1 MTVRP
6 PPGKTLRAHRP
17 RPNAISA
24 PHRRR
29 PARPGTVW
37 ADVPAV
43 VESRWRGRFGVDA
56 VDGLRHVLTD
66 LFEML
71 PHDPPAYLPIVFPTA
86 NGRAEPLPPR
96 AQAQTRAPSGKAGPQ
111 ADLPALLSGVLL
123 SFTVDFEAEA
133 RIVMPIGANT
143 LRVPVTGVRSGAGS
157 VRRDLPRLTGVS
169 KEANAQCTGWLERH
183 GCAEVVA
190 VPSGVR
196 AGGPATAKG
205 QGGQAKH
212 RRLLGSTEAGPGV
225 PCTVPVP
232 VERLA
237 AALAWIV
244 GDGTLTSSPLA
255 AGLEPP
261 EGSWRAS
268 VRRPATLPHYPM
280 VLHRGGYP
288 DGS

>member
-1 MTVRP
+1 MRLTAGAR
-6 PPGKTLRAHRP
+6 RAR
-17 RPNAISA
+17 
-24 PHRRR
+24 
-29 PARPGTVW
+29 TVW

-43 VESRWRGRFGVDA
+43 VESRWRSRFGVDA
-56 VDGLRHVLTD
+56 VDALRFALTD

-96 AQAQTRAPSGKAGPQ
+96 APAQTRVPSGKAGPL

-133 RIVMPIGANT
+133 RIAMPIGANT
-143 LRVPVTGVRSGAGS
+143 LRVLRPVPDPEPVR
-157 VRRDLPRLTGVS
+157 VRDLPRLTGVS
-169 KEANAQCTGWLERH
+169 KEANAMCTGWLERH

-190 VPSGVR
+190 DPSGVR
-196 AGGPATAKG
+196 GKVVRLTAKG

-212 RRLLGSTEAGPGV
+212 RRLLGSTEAVWRAAYGAG
-225 PCTVPVP
+225 P

-237 AALAWIV
+237 AALAPIV
-244 GDGTLTSSPLA
+244 GDGTLISSPMA